1 MKFISTHTHGILD
14 YVVGV
19 ALIAA
24 PWLFGFA
31 NDGPATVI
39 PVALGIGTLA
49 YSLLTRYE
57 LGVIKLIPFKGHL
70 TLDLMAGV
78 LLASSPWIFGFSDYV
93 YLPHL
98 VVGLFEIGAV
108 LTTQTVPR
116 QDLVAGTPPVTHHRV

>member
-1 MKFISTHTHGILD
+1 MKLISTHTHGILD

-39 PVALGIGTLA
+39 PVALGIGTLV

-57 LGVIKLIPFKGHL
+57 LGLIKLIPFKGHL

-98 VVGLFEIGAV
+98 LVGLFEIVAS
-108 LTTQTVPR
+108 LTTHTVPR
-116 QDLVAGTPPVTHHRV
+116 QDLVAGTPPVTQHRV